1 MNIWRCETH
10 WEQNDG
16 NSQCNGGEDS
26 QTHTEDESV
35 IGVDPAVCVQQLG
48 LNVSCGKKGICLLS
62 LQFLQYILIRI
73 LQGDLI
79 WIFKHLDDNNN
90 NFTLHSTLNASF
102 SRRKNREN
110 N

>member
-35 IGVDPAVCVQQLG
+35 IGVDPAVCVQELG
-48 LNVSCGKKGICLLS
+48 LNISCGKKGICLLS
-62 LQFLQYILIRI
+62 LQFLQYIMIQI
-73 LQGDLI
+73 L
-79 WIFKHLDDNNN
+79 
-90 NFTLHSTLNASF
+90 
-102 SRRKNREN
+102 
-110 N
+110 